1 MVKIGFIGA
10 GNMGSAI
17 IGGMIASENFDSK
30 SINVCDKVISDTVHS
45 YGVNELSLK
54 ETLEGSDCIVL
65 AVKPAG
71 LGSVL
76 EEIKTFNDYD
86 KKLYISIAAGY
97 KLETIKSIL
106 GNIKAVRVMPNLC
119 LKSKEGMTVISA
131 NENCSADDLAIADK
145 IFSSCGKTTV
155 VKEDLIDACT
165 AINGSG
171 PAYVFMFMEA
181 LADAAV
187 KHGISRETAYLLAGQ
202 TVLGSAKLMLD
213 TGIHPGQLKD
223 MVCSPGGTTI
233 EAVAALEETGLR
245 NSVISAVDACAKKA
259 ADMSKSK

>member
-1 MVKIGFIGA
+1 MTKIGFIGA
-10 GNMGSAI
+10 GNMGGAI
-17 IGGMIASENFDSK
+17 ISGMIASKNFEAK
-30 SINVCDKVISDTVHS
+30 NINVCDKVITDTVKA
-45 YGVNELSLK
+45 YGINECDLK
-54 ETLEGSDCIVL
+54 STVENSDCIVL

-71 LGSVL
+71 MSDVLGQ
-76 EEIKTFNDYD
+76 IKDVKDFD

-97 KLETIKSIL
+97 KLDTIKSIL
-106 GNIKAVRVMPNLC
+106 GSVKAIRVMPNLC
-119 LKSKEGMTVISA
+119 LKAGEGMTVICP
-131 NENCSADDLAIADK
+131 NQNCTAKELNVAEK

-155 VKEDLIDACT
+155 VKESLIDACT

-187 KHGISRETAYLLAGQ
+187 KHGIDRESAYLLAGQ

-233 EAVAALEETGLR
+233 EAVASLEESGFR
-245 NSVISAVDACAKKA
+245 NAVVSAVDACAQKAKKL
-259 ADMSKSK
+259 SETK